1 VRARACSPRPPGARR
16 SPLLPF
22 LAALLLL
29 ASPAAA
35 DGIDPEPEPSYGDVL
50 LLYGKGLAGRA
61 PLWRCE
67 PVRKLACGREGCA
80 DGRDLARVTLDFA
93 RGAYR
98 RCDRKGC
105 ETRPMT
111 HRVSGIFT
119 LVEPGGGGAFLKA
132 VNDGSEYVEAV
143 SEKGGAALSF
153 GACAPAASALA
164 P

>member
-1 VRARACSPRPPGARR
+1 MRERAGGLRFPGMRFF
-16 SPLLPF
+16 PVLPF
-22 LAALLLL
+22 LAALLL

-35 DGIDPEPEPSYGDVL
+35 DGIDLEPERSYGDAL

-67 PVRKLACGREGCA
+67 PARKLACGREGCA
-80 DGRDLARVTLDFA
+80 DERDRARVTLDFA

-111 HRVSGIFT
+111 HRVSGMFT
-119 LVEPGGGGAFLKA
+119 VIDLPGRGVFLKA

-143 SEKGGAALSF
+143 SEKGGAALTF
-153 GACAPAASALA
+153 GACAPAGSALA

>member
-1 VRARACSPRPPGARR
+1 MRERACGLRFSRARR
-16 SPLLPF
+16 SPPLFF

-29 ASPAAA
+29 GSPAAG
-35 DGIDPEPEPSYGDVL
+35 DGIDPEPERSYGDVL

-67 PVRKLACGREGCA
+67 PARKLACGREGCA
-80 DGRDLARVTLDFA
+80 DERDRARVTLDFA

-119 LVEPGGGGAFLKA
+119 LIDLGGGGAFLKA
-132 VNDGSEYVEAV
+132 VNDGSEYVEAM
-143 SEKGGAALSF
+143 SEKDGAALTF
-153 GACAPAASALA
+153 GACVPAGGPLA